1 MNTSKKLKILVLIAA
16 TFFALF
22 ALIACNGGG
31 TSDGNPNSDG
41 GSAPVESVEKPD
53 DSKGGDT
60 TADTAS
66 ESNGTTES
74 VGGGENVSTP
84 DESTDSKDTET
95 NKPNESIDENQEV
108 VCNFVIW
115 FGNSGKHGS
124 ATYSAGSKIT
134 LSEMAERNFDTS
146 IVWVY
151 YCNGRKTDGTYV
163 IKNGDRIIC
172 MSPDIVVTE
181 FTVTYNVFG
190 KTGTKKYNAPIVY
203 ADLVKELTGEDFDKK
218 NYSYTDEDCTID
230 EKVICS
236 DYSFTAAERLN
247 TLTIVK
253 CDEDKETDIVYKFN
267 SSTTLGEVVKAK
279 FGASNIADCEYAF
292 YTGEDAPT
300 TNAGLEFTGGK
311 IWAIKKSAI
320 QSNYKITYNF
330 SYLDSNDRSYKTLS
344 LEYEC
349 NGVARYDTTDKEL
362 TFKEEYVQNGIP
374 LGGLKKYVGNSEEG
388 GLFLGDFGYYYKA
401 VAVKVVQFVSVRYC
415 IRSFNGINYD
425 YGLPLSFEVE
435 GEEMTRVYPITK
447 IAEKI
452 NVNANDYVW
461 RFDNATPITEN
472 FDVIGID
479 FGMFNAEMQT
489 VELFEYFT
497 MVSAEYSKS
506 DGVNCRENVYKSG
519 KQITIKDV
527 ADKFGVKAD
536 DYYWSY
542 FTYDSDGQ
550 KTETEASEDSVIN
563 YNQQVLNFCI
573 DGNGSYGDYLVYI
586 LCKSKKIEV
595 QVEYYEENGTNE
607 SKKIEVGRGIT
618 VKELLKKLNYNITSG
633 TSYMI
638 TFDPQNGN
646 AEESFT
652 CQNEE
657 SLNQKI
663 TVVGTLRIQLTA

>member
-22 ALIACNGGG
+22 AFIACNGGG

-60 TADTAS
+60 TADTAG

-74 VGGGENVSTP
+74 VGGGENVSAP

-95 NKPNESIDENQEV
+95 NQPTE
-108 VCNFVIW
+108 
-115 FGNSGKHGS
+115 SGKADPKDSESKGGS
-124 ATYSAGSKIT
+124 ENPDESKDD
-134 LSEMAERNFDTS
+134 E
-146 IVWVY
+146 
-151 YCNGRKTDGTYV
+151 
-163 IKNGDRIIC
+163 
-172 MSPDIVVTE
+172 
-181 FTVTYNVFG
+181 
-190 KTGTKKYNAPIVY
+190 
-203 ADLVKELTGEDFDKK
+203 KK
-218 NYSYTDEDCTID
+218 NS
-230 EKVICS
+230 
-236 DYSFTAAERLN
+236 
-247 TLTIVK
+247 LTIVI
-253 CDEDKETDIVYKFN
+253 CDENGENESVYKFA

-573 DGNGSYGDYLVYI
+573 DGNGSYGDYLVYV